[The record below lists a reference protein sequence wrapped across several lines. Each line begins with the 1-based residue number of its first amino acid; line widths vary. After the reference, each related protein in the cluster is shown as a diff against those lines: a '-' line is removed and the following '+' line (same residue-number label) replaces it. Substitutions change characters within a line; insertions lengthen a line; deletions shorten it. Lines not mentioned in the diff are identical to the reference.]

1 MKIVWWLVLGVFA
14 MGCAPRASTA
24 GGSALVHPQFPYGVS
39 YDDADA
45 KSVLGDEW
53 KLETYRRKRQRTQ
66 RAPIELERKEGYEA
80 TYLFDVDEDDKT
92 DDKVRLPIPDLL
104 FVNRRTNARLEVVT
118 LLLDNVF
125 ARRELRVL
133 LQNVVEGGTGTRSLF
148 VGFGRSAD
156 GVQKRYASSL
166 VESHE
171 ATLGGQPGLVAT
183 IEHADLD
190 QLQLT
195 PNARARRTRLFLM
208 RAPFDYYARGSSDA
222 SGVTHLHQ
230 YKALLM
236 VEYSNA
242 PEDFDAQHPE
252 FLRLMS
258 KLHFIGDLR
267 MLDYL
272 QDELVACAK
281 GKPSDASISLEIS
294 GQGRAT
300 LRSASGLALVCTTNL
315 IKAYPFAATGKAR
328 IINKSY
334 DFSKEAPDPAWL
346 DQNEYAEATP
356 AVVPVVPPAPA
367 PEAAPVA
374 PAPAAAPVTPVDATA
389 PASVGV
395 KGTP

>member
-1 MKIVWWLVLGVFA
+1 MKIVWWLVLGVLA
-14 MGCAPRASTA
+14 MGCSPSASTA

-45 KSVLGDEW
+45 KSVMGDDW
-53 KLETYRRKRQRTQ
+53 KLETYRRKRQRSA
-66 RAPIELERKEGYEA
+66 RSPIELERKEGYEA
-80 TYLFDVDEDDKT
+80 TYLFDVDDDDKT

-118 LLLDNVF
+118 LLLDSVF
-125 ARRELRVL
+125 ARKELRVL

-148 VGFGRSAD
+148 VGFGRSAV
-156 GVQKRYASSL
+156 GVEKRYASRL

-190 QLQLT
+190 QMQLT

-208 RAPFDYYARGSSDA
+208 RAPFDYYARGSADA
-222 SGVTHLHQ
+222 SGVTHFHQ

-272 QDELVACAK
+272 RDELAACAK

-300 LRSASGLALVCTTNL
+300 LRASSGLALVCTTNL
-315 IKAYPFAATGKAR
+315 VKAYPFAATGQAR
-328 IINKSY
+328 VINKSY
-334 DFSKEAPDPAWL
+334 DFSQEVPEPAWL
-346 DQNEYAEATP
+346 DQSEYAEA
-356 AVVPVVPPAPA
+356 
-367 PEAAPVA
+367 A
-374 PAPAAAPVTPVDATA
+374 PAPAATPVSAPPPVPPD
-389 PASVGV
+389 PASVPAPPGDAATPAAPDA
-395 KGTP
+395 KGSP